1 MTSVVKQFSKLRT
14 RRTRRTWEPWDI
26 LSTRFLRLTLYISL
40 SSRRLRFS
48 IGFIFPRFLVICIIS
63 SFRCKKTERL
73 FVVKVKSCFK
83 VELHFFL
90 PLSNVSF
97 TFYSLFISHFHSG
110 ILNDKMKIFNFEWKI
125 WNKTIRNEK
134 FQAEDLEFLVAW
146 TKNCNLKI
154 CDIFQNTP
162 YRPLV

>member
-1 MTSVVKQFSKLRT
+1 MTSVVKQFSKLRARWT
-14 RRTRRTWEPWDI
+14 RRMWEPWDI

-48 IGFIFPRFLVICIIS
+48 IGFIFPRFLIICIIS

-90 PLSNVSF
+90 PVSNMSFAFYVSF
-97 TFYSLFISHFHSG
+97 GNIKRLS
-110 ILNDKMKIFNFEWKI
+110 ILNGRFETKQFEIKIFKQKI
-125 WNKTIRNEK
+125 WNS
-134 FQAEDLEFLVAW
+134 L
-146 TKNCNLKI
+146 
-154 CDIFQNTP
+154 
-162 YRPLV
+162 

>member
-1 MTSVVKQFSKLRT
+1 MLADANVSVMTSVVKQFSKLRT
-14 RRTRRTWEPWDI
+14 RWTRRTWEPWDI

-48 IGFIFPRFLVICIIS
+48 VGFIFLRFLIICIIS

-90 PLSNVSF
+90 PVSNMSFAFYVSF
-97 TFYSLFISHFHSG
+97 GNI
-110 ILNDKMKIFNFEWKI
+110 K
-125 WNKTIRNEK
+125 RQNED
-134 FQAEDLEFLVAW
+134 FQFWMEDL
-146 TKNCNLKI
+146 KQNNLK
-154 CDIFQNTP
+154 
-162 YRPLV
+162 

>member
-48 IGFIFPRFLVICIIS
+48 IGSIFPRFLVICIIS

-90 PLSNVSF
+90 PLSNMSF
-97 TFYSLFISHFHSG
+97 TFYFTFSFRNIKRQNEDFQFWMEDLKQNNS
-110 ILNDKMKIFNFEWKI
+110 KWKI
-125 WNKTIRNEK
+125 SSRRFGIPRSLNQK
-134 FQAEDLEFLVAW
+134 L
-146 TKNCNLKI
+146 
-154 CDIFQNTP
+154 
-162 YRPLV
+162 

>member
-14 RRTRRTWEPWDI
+14 RWTRRTWEPWDI
-26 LSTRFLRLTLYISL
+26 LSTRFLRLTVYISL

-48 IGFIFPRFLVICIIS
+48 VGFIFPRFLIICIIS

-90 PLSNVSF
+90 PVSNMSF
-97 TFYSLFISHFHSG
+97 TFYVSFGNVKRLS
-110 ILNDKMKIFNFEWKI
+110 ILNGRFERKQFEIKIFKQKI
-125 WNKTIRNEK
+125 WNS
-134 FQAEDLEFLVAW
+134 L
-146 TKNCNLKI
+146 
-154 CDIFQNTP
+154 
-162 YRPLV
+162 

>member
-90 PLSNVSF
+90 PLSNMSF
-97 TFYSLFISHFHSG
+97 TFYLAFSFRNIKRQNEDFQFWMEDLKQNN
-110 ILNDKMKIFNFEWKI
+110 LKWKI
-125 WNKTIRNEK
+125 SSRRFGIPRSLNQK
-134 FQAEDLEFLVAW
+134 L
-146 TKNCNLKI
+146 
-154 CDIFQNTP
+154 
-162 YRPLV
+162 

>member
-1 MTSVVKQFSKLRT
+1 MTSVVKQFSKLRA
-14 RRTRRTWEPWDI
+14 RWTRRTWEPWDI

-48 IGFIFPRFLVICIIS
+48 IGFIFPRFLIICIIS

-90 PLSNVSF
+90 PVSNMSFAFYVSF
-97 TFYSLFISHFHSG
+97 GNIKRLS
-110 ILNDKMKIFNFEWKI
+110 ILNGRFETKQFEIKIFKQKI
-125 WNKTIRNEK
+125 WNS
-134 FQAEDLEFLVAW
+134 L
-146 TKNCNLKI
+146 
-154 CDIFQNTP
+154 
-162 YRPLV
+162 